1 MSIQTLSISH
11 RKVLK
16 YYNLTNVQK
25 NKEHKHMNEFF
36 LHLSITINIEYLFF

>member
-25 NKEHKHMNEFF
+25 NEEHKHMNEVFF
-36 LHLSITINIEYLFF
+36 YIYQ